1 MGGRTADAGCRNA
14 VDTSLCHGLGHVEGF
29 RPATLHQAYLALRA
43 WGLPVSEHT
52 TLATDLAG
60 VRERIDYWGEH
71 RHEVDHEIDGV
82 VVKVDEVALQRRLGS
97 TSRAPR
103 WAIAYKYPP
112 EEAQTKLLDIRVNV
126 GRTGRITP
134 FAFMTPVKVAGSTV
148 GQATLHNASEIK
160 RKGVLIG
167 DTVVIRKAGDVI
179 PEVLGPVVELRD
191 GSEREF
197 IMPTTCPECGSPL
210 APEKEGDAD
219 IRCPNARGCPGQLR
233 ERVFHVASRNG
244 LDIEV
249 LGYEAGVALLQAK
262 VIADEGEL
270 FALTERDLLRTDL
283 FRTKAGELSANGKRL
298 LVNLDKAKAA
308 PLWRVLLSLLAE
320 ASSSRAGLGYEV
332 IVSRLDDEANI
343 APWLRAAHRYGAK
356 VKWAEVDIE
365 TGELPTWQWESLIS
379 KSTRLVAVNSASGT
393 LGGVTDLRAMTK
405 LVHDVGALV
414 VVDHS
419 AAAPYRLLDIRE
431 TDADVVTVNAHA
443 WGGPPIGAM
452 VFRDP
457 SVMNSFGSVSTNP
470 YATGPAR
477 LEIGVHQ
484 FGLLAGV
491 VASIEYLAALDESAR
506 GSRRER
512 LAVSMQSADAYLNRV
527 FDYLMVSL
535 RSLPLVML
543 IGRPEAQI
551 PVVSFAVHKVPADRV
566 VQRLADNGI
575 LAIANTGSRVLDV
588 LGVNDVGGGVVNEEV
603 APWLDLVRKLGVLAG
618 VLSDE
623 LPVSLS
629 VQVRG
634 ELAAEEVEVLR
645 LSALRGLFSAV
656 IEDAVTF
663 VNAPALAAERGVTAE
678 ICKASESPNHR
689 SVVDVRAVGADGSVV
704 TVSGTLYG
712 PQLSQKIVQIN
723 GRHFDLRAQGINLI
737 IHYVDRPGALGKIGT
752 LLGTAGVN
760 IQAAQL
766 SEDAEGPGATILLRL
781 DQDVPDDVRTAIAA
795 AVDAYKLE
803 VVDLS

>member
-1 MGGRTADAGCRNA
+1 MAYDVARVRGLHPSLGDGWVHFDAPAGMLIPDSVATTVSTA
-14 VDTSLCHGLGHVEGF
+14 F
-29 RPATLHQAYLALRA
+29 RRSGA
-43 WGLPVSEHT
+43 
-52 TLATDLAG
+52 
-60 VRERIDYWGEH
+60 
-71 RHEVDHEIDGV
+71 
-82 VVKVDEVALQRRLGS
+82 
-97 TSRAPR
+97 
-103 WAIAYKYPP
+103 
-112 EEAQTKLLDIRVNV
+112 
-126 GRTGRITP
+126 
-134 FAFMTPVKVAGSTV
+134 STV
-148 GQATLHNASEIK
+148 GAHPSARRSAAVLDAAREAVADLVNADPG
-160 RKGVLIG
+160 GV
-167 DTVVIRKAGDVI
+167 
-179 PEVLGPVVELRD
+179 VLG
-191 GSEREF
+191 
-197 IMPTTCPECGSPL
+197 
-210 APEKEGDAD
+210 AD
-219 IRCPNARGCPGQLR
+219 RA
-233 ERVFHVASRNG
+233 
-244 LDIEV
+244 
-249 LGYEAGVALLQAK
+249 
-262 VIADEGEL
+262 
-270 FALTERDLLRTDL
+270 
-283 FRTKAGELSANGKRL
+283 
-298 LVNLDKAKAA
+298 
-308 PLWRVLLSLLAE
+308 VLLSLLAE

-566 VQRLADNGI
+566 VQRLAGKGI
-575 LAIANTGSRVLDV
+575 FAIANTGSRVLDV
-588 LGVNDVGGGVVNEEV
+588 LGVNDVGGAVTVGLAHYSTMAEV
-603 APWLDLVRKLGVLAG
+603 DQLVR
-618 VLSDE
+618 
-623 LPVSLS
+623 
-629 VQVRG
+629 
-634 ELAAEEVEVLR
+634 
-645 LSALRGLFSAV
+645 
-656 IEDAVTF
+656 
-663 VNAPALAAERGVTAE
+663 ALA
-678 ICKASESPNHR
+678 S
-689 SVVDVRAVGADGSVV
+689 
-704 TVSGTLYG
+704 
-712 PQLSQKIVQIN
+712 
-723 GRHFDLRAQGINLI
+723 
-737 IHYVDRPGALGKIGT
+737 LG
-752 LLGTAGVN
+752 
-760 IQAAQL
+760 
-766 SEDAEGPGATILLRL
+766 
-781 DQDVPDDVRTAIAA
+781 
-795 AVDAYKLE
+795 
-803 VVDLS
+803 

>member
-1 MGGRTADAGCRNA
+1 MAYDVARVRGLHPSLGDGWVHFDAPAGMLIPDSVATTVSTA
-14 VDTSLCHGLGHVEGF
+14 F
-29 RPATLHQAYLALRA
+29 RRSGA
-43 WGLPVSEHT
+43 
-52 TLATDLAG
+52 
-60 VRERIDYWGEH
+60 
-71 RHEVDHEIDGV
+71 
-82 VVKVDEVALQRRLGS
+82 
-97 TSRAPR
+97 
-103 WAIAYKYPP
+103 
-112 EEAQTKLLDIRVNV
+112 
-126 GRTGRITP
+126 
-134 FAFMTPVKVAGSTV
+134 STV
-148 GQATLHNASEIK
+148 GAHPSARRSAAVLDAAREAVADLVNADPG
-160 RKGVLIG
+160 GV
-167 DTVVIRKAGDVI
+167 
-179 PEVLGPVVELRD
+179 VLG
-191 GSEREF
+191 
-197 IMPTTCPECGSPL
+197 
-210 APEKEGDAD
+210 AD
-219 IRCPNARGCPGQLR
+219 RA
-233 ERVFHVASRNG
+233 
-244 LDIEV
+244 
-249 LGYEAGVALLQAK
+249 
-262 VIADEGEL
+262 
-270 FALTERDLLRTDL
+270 
-283 FRTKAGELSANGKRL
+283 
-298 LVNLDKAKAA
+298 
-308 PLWRVLLSLLAE
+308 VLLSLLAE

-405 LVHDVGALV
+405 LVHGVGALV

-588 LGVNDVGGGVVNEEV
+588 LGVNDVGGAVTVGLAHYSTMAEV
-603 APWLDLVRKLGVLAG
+603 DQLVR
-618 VLSDE
+618 
-623 LPVSLS
+623 
-629 VQVRG
+629 
-634 ELAAEEVEVLR
+634 
-645 LSALRGLFSAV
+645 
-656 IEDAVTF
+656 
-663 VNAPALAAERGVTAE
+663 ALA
-678 ICKASESPNHR
+678 S
-689 SVVDVRAVGADGSVV
+689 
-704 TVSGTLYG
+704 
-712 PQLSQKIVQIN
+712 
-723 GRHFDLRAQGINLI
+723 
-737 IHYVDRPGALGKIGT
+737 LG
-752 LLGTAGVN
+752 
-760 IQAAQL
+760 
-766 SEDAEGPGATILLRL
+766 
-781 DQDVPDDVRTAIAA
+781 
-795 AVDAYKLE
+795 
-803 VVDLS
+803 

>member
-1 MGGRTADAGCRNA
+1 MAYDVARVRGLHPSLGDGWVHFDAPAGMLIPDSVATTVSTA
-14 VDTSLCHGLGHVEGF
+14 F
-29 RPATLHQAYLALRA
+29 RRSGA
-43 WGLPVSEHT
+43 
-52 TLATDLAG
+52 
-60 VRERIDYWGEH
+60 
-71 RHEVDHEIDGV
+71 
-82 VVKVDEVALQRRLGS
+82 
-97 TSRAPR
+97 
-103 WAIAYKYPP
+103 
-112 EEAQTKLLDIRVNV
+112 
-126 GRTGRITP
+126 
-134 FAFMTPVKVAGSTV
+134 STV
-148 GQATLHNASEIK
+148 GAHPSARRSAAVLDAAREAVADMVNADPG
-160 RKGVLIG
+160 GV
-167 DTVVIRKAGDVI
+167 
-179 PEVLGPVVELRD
+179 VLG
-191 GSEREF
+191 
-197 IMPTTCPECGSPL
+197 
-210 APEKEGDAD
+210 AD
-219 IRCPNARGCPGQLR
+219 RA
-233 ERVFHVASRNG
+233 
-244 LDIEV
+244 
-249 LGYEAGVALLQAK
+249 
-262 VIADEGEL
+262 
-270 FALTERDLLRTDL
+270 
-283 FRTKAGELSANGKRL
+283 
-298 LVNLDKAKAA
+298 
-308 PLWRVLLSLLAE
+308 VLLSLLAE

-588 LGVNDVGGGVVNEEV
+588 LGVNDVGGAVTVGLAHYSTMAEV
-603 APWLDLVRKLGVLAG
+603 DQLVR
-618 VLSDE
+618 
-623 LPVSLS
+623 
-629 VQVRG
+629 
-634 ELAAEEVEVLR
+634 
-645 LSALRGLFSAV
+645 
-656 IEDAVTF
+656 
-663 VNAPALAAERGVTAE
+663 ALA
-678 ICKASESPNHR
+678 S
-689 SVVDVRAVGADGSVV
+689 
-704 TVSGTLYG
+704 
-712 PQLSQKIVQIN
+712 
-723 GRHFDLRAQGINLI
+723 
-737 IHYVDRPGALGKIGT
+737 LG
-752 LLGTAGVN
+752 
-760 IQAAQL
+760 
-766 SEDAEGPGATILLRL
+766 
-781 DQDVPDDVRTAIAA
+781 
-795 AVDAYKLE
+795 
-803 VVDLS
+803 

>member
-1 MGGRTADAGCRNA
+1 MAYDVARVRGLHPSLGDGWVHFDAPAGMLIPDSVATTVSTA
-14 VDTSLCHGLGHVEGF
+14 F
-29 RPATLHQAYLALRA
+29 RRSGA
-43 WGLPVSEHT
+43 
-52 TLATDLAG
+52 
-60 VRERIDYWGEH
+60 
-71 RHEVDHEIDGV
+71 
-82 VVKVDEVALQRRLGS
+82 
-97 TSRAPR
+97 
-103 WAIAYKYPP
+103 
-112 EEAQTKLLDIRVNV
+112 
-126 GRTGRITP
+126 
-134 FAFMTPVKVAGSTV
+134 STV
-148 GQATLHNASEIK
+148 GAHPSARRSAAVLDAAREAVADLVNADPG
-160 RKGVLIG
+160 GV
-167 DTVVIRKAGDVI
+167 
-179 PEVLGPVVELRD
+179 VLG
-191 GSEREF
+191 
-197 IMPTTCPECGSPL
+197 
-210 APEKEGDAD
+210 AD
-219 IRCPNARGCPGQLR
+219 RA
-233 ERVFHVASRNG
+233 
-244 LDIEV
+244 
-249 LGYEAGVALLQAK
+249 
-262 VIADEGEL
+262 
-270 FALTERDLLRTDL
+270 
-283 FRTKAGELSANGKRL
+283 
-298 LVNLDKAKAA
+298 
-308 PLWRVLLSLLAE
+308 VLLSLLAE

-356 VKWAEVDIE
+356 VKWGEVDIE

-588 LGVNDVGGGVVNEEV
+588 LGVNDVGGAVTVGLAHYSTMAEV
-603 APWLDLVRKLGVLAG
+603 DQLVR
-618 VLSDE
+618 
-623 LPVSLS
+623 
-629 VQVRG
+629 
-634 ELAAEEVEVLR
+634 
-645 LSALRGLFSAV
+645 
-656 IEDAVTF
+656 
-663 VNAPALAAERGVTAE
+663 ALA
-678 ICKASESPNHR
+678 S
-689 SVVDVRAVGADGSVV
+689 
-704 TVSGTLYG
+704 
-712 PQLSQKIVQIN
+712 
-723 GRHFDLRAQGINLI
+723 
-737 IHYVDRPGALGKIGT
+737 LG
-752 LLGTAGVN
+752 
-760 IQAAQL
+760 
-766 SEDAEGPGATILLRL
+766 
-781 DQDVPDDVRTAIAA
+781 
-795 AVDAYKLE
+795 
-803 VVDLS
+803 

>member
-1 MGGRTADAGCRNA
+1 MAYDVARVRGLHPSLGDGWVHFDAPAGMLIPDSVATTVSTA
-14 VDTSLCHGLGHVEGF
+14 F
-29 RPATLHQAYLALRA
+29 RRSGA
-43 WGLPVSEHT
+43 
-52 TLATDLAG
+52 
-60 VRERIDYWGEH
+60 
-71 RHEVDHEIDGV
+71 
-82 VVKVDEVALQRRLGS
+82 
-97 TSRAPR
+97 
-103 WAIAYKYPP
+103 
-112 EEAQTKLLDIRVNV
+112 
-126 GRTGRITP
+126 
-134 FAFMTPVKVAGSTV
+134 STV
-148 GQATLHNASEIK
+148 GAHPSARRSAAVLDAAREAVADLVNADPG
-160 RKGVLIG
+160 GV
-167 DTVVIRKAGDVI
+167 
-179 PEVLGPVVELRD
+179 VLG
-191 GSEREF
+191 
-197 IMPTTCPECGSPL
+197 
-210 APEKEGDAD
+210 AD
-219 IRCPNARGCPGQLR
+219 RA
-233 ERVFHVASRNG
+233 
-244 LDIEV
+244 
-249 LGYEAGVALLQAK
+249 
-262 VIADEGEL
+262 
-270 FALTERDLLRTDL
+270 
-283 FRTKAGELSANGKRL
+283 
-298 LVNLDKAKAA
+298 
-308 PLWRVLLSLLAE
+308 VLLSLLAE

-332 IVSRLDDEANI
+332 IVSRLNDEANI

-588 LGVNDVGGGVVNEEV
+588 LGVNDVGGAVTVGLAHYSTMAEV
-603 APWLDLVRKLGVLAG
+603 DQLVR
-618 VLSDE
+618 
-623 LPVSLS
+623 
-629 VQVRG
+629 
-634 ELAAEEVEVLR
+634 
-645 LSALRGLFSAV
+645 
-656 IEDAVTF
+656 
-663 VNAPALAAERGVTAE
+663 ALA
-678 ICKASESPNHR
+678 S
-689 SVVDVRAVGADGSVV
+689 
-704 TVSGTLYG
+704 
-712 PQLSQKIVQIN
+712 
-723 GRHFDLRAQGINLI
+723 
-737 IHYVDRPGALGKIGT
+737 LG
-752 LLGTAGVN
+752 
-760 IQAAQL
+760 
-766 SEDAEGPGATILLRL
+766 
-781 DQDVPDDVRTAIAA
+781 
-795 AVDAYKLE
+795 
-803 VVDLS
+803 

>member
-1 MGGRTADAGCRNA
+1 MAYDVARVRGLHPSLGDGWVHFDAPAGMLIPDSVATTMSTA
-14 VDTSLCHGLGHVEGF
+14 F
-29 RPATLHQAYLALRA
+29 RRSGA
-43 WGLPVSEHT
+43 
-52 TLATDLAG
+52 
-60 VRERIDYWGEH
+60 
-71 RHEVDHEIDGV
+71 
-82 VVKVDEVALQRRLGS
+82 
-97 TSRAPR
+97 
-103 WAIAYKYPP
+103 
-112 EEAQTKLLDIRVNV
+112 
-126 GRTGRITP
+126 
-134 FAFMTPVKVAGSTV
+134 STV
-148 GQATLHNASEIK
+148 GAHPSARRSAAVLDAAREAVADLVNADPG
-160 RKGVLIG
+160 GV
-167 DTVVIRKAGDVI
+167 
-179 PEVLGPVVELRD
+179 VLG
-191 GSEREF
+191 
-197 IMPTTCPECGSPL
+197 
-210 APEKEGDAD
+210 AD
-219 IRCPNARGCPGQLR
+219 RA
-233 ERVFHVASRNG
+233 
-244 LDIEV
+244 
-249 LGYEAGVALLQAK
+249 
-262 VIADEGEL
+262 
-270 FALTERDLLRTDL
+270 
-283 FRTKAGELSANGKRL
+283 
-298 LVNLDKAKAA
+298 
-308 PLWRVLLSLLAE
+308 VLLSLLAE

-588 LGVNDVGGGVVNEEV
+588 LGVNDVGGAVTVGLAHYSTMAEV
-603 APWLDLVRKLGVLAG
+603 DQLVR
-618 VLSDE
+618 
-623 LPVSLS
+623 
-629 VQVRG
+629 
-634 ELAAEEVEVLR
+634 
-645 LSALRGLFSAV
+645 
-656 IEDAVTF
+656 
-663 VNAPALAAERGVTAE
+663 ALA
-678 ICKASESPNHR
+678 S
-689 SVVDVRAVGADGSVV
+689 
-704 TVSGTLYG
+704 
-712 PQLSQKIVQIN
+712 
-723 GRHFDLRAQGINLI
+723 
-737 IHYVDRPGALGKIGT
+737 LG
-752 LLGTAGVN
+752 
-760 IQAAQL
+760 
-766 SEDAEGPGATILLRL
+766 
-781 DQDVPDDVRTAIAA
+781 
-795 AVDAYKLE
+795 
-803 VVDLS
+803 

>member
-1 MGGRTADAGCRNA
+1 MAYDVARVRGLHPSLGDGWVHFDAPAGMLIPDSVATTVSTA
-14 VDTSLCHGLGHVEGF
+14 F
-29 RPATLHQAYLALRA
+29 RRSGA
-43 WGLPVSEHT
+43 
-52 TLATDLAG
+52 
-60 VRERIDYWGEH
+60 
-71 RHEVDHEIDGV
+71 
-82 VVKVDEVALQRRLGS
+82 
-97 TSRAPR
+97 
-103 WAIAYKYPP
+103 
-112 EEAQTKLLDIRVNV
+112 
-126 GRTGRITP
+126 
-134 FAFMTPVKVAGSTV
+134 STV
-148 GQATLHNASEIK
+148 GAHPSARRSAAVLDAAREAVADLVNADPG
-160 RKGVLIG
+160 GV
-167 DTVVIRKAGDVI
+167 
-179 PEVLGPVVELRD
+179 VLG
-191 GSEREF
+191 
-197 IMPTTCPECGSPL
+197 
-210 APEKEGDAD
+210 AD
-219 IRCPNARGCPGQLR
+219 R
-233 ERVFHVASRNG
+233 S
-244 LDIEV
+244 
-249 LGYEAGVALLQAK
+249 
-262 VIADEGEL
+262 
-270 FALTERDLLRTDL
+270 
-283 FRTKAGELSANGKRL
+283 
-298 LVNLDKAKAA
+298 
-308 PLWRVLLSLLAE
+308 VLLSLLAE

-588 LGVNDVGGGVVNEEV
+588 LGVNDVGGAVTVGLAHYSTMAEV
-603 APWLDLVRKLGVLAG
+603 DQLVR
-618 VLSDE
+618 
-623 LPVSLS
+623 
-629 VQVRG
+629 
-634 ELAAEEVEVLR
+634 
-645 LSALRGLFSAV
+645 
-656 IEDAVTF
+656 
-663 VNAPALAAERGVTAE
+663 ALA
-678 ICKASESPNHR
+678 S
-689 SVVDVRAVGADGSVV
+689 
-704 TVSGTLYG
+704 
-712 PQLSQKIVQIN
+712 
-723 GRHFDLRAQGINLI
+723 
-737 IHYVDRPGALGKIGT
+737 LG
-752 LLGTAGVN
+752 
-760 IQAAQL
+760 
-766 SEDAEGPGATILLRL
+766 
-781 DQDVPDDVRTAIAA
+781 
-795 AVDAYKLE
+795 
-803 VVDLS
+803 

>member
-1 MGGRTADAGCRNA
+1 MAYDVARVRGLHPSLGDGWVHFDAPAGMLIPDSVATTVSTA
-14 VDTSLCHGLGHVEGF
+14 F
-29 RPATLHQAYLALRA
+29 RRSGA
-43 WGLPVSEHT
+43 
-52 TLATDLAG
+52 
-60 VRERIDYWGEH
+60 
-71 RHEVDHEIDGV
+71 
-82 VVKVDEVALQRRLGS
+82 
-97 TSRAPR
+97 
-103 WAIAYKYPP
+103 
-112 EEAQTKLLDIRVNV
+112 
-126 GRTGRITP
+126 
-134 FAFMTPVKVAGSTV
+134 STV
-148 GQATLHNASEIK
+148 GAHPSARRSAAVLDAAREAVADLVNADPG
-160 RKGVLIG
+160 GV
-167 DTVVIRKAGDVI
+167 
-179 PEVLGPVVELRD
+179 VLG
-191 GSEREF
+191 
-197 IMPTTCPECGSPL
+197 
-210 APEKEGDAD
+210 AD
-219 IRCPNARGCPGQLR
+219 RA
-233 ERVFHVASRNG
+233 
-244 LDIEV
+244 
-249 LGYEAGVALLQAK
+249 
-262 VIADEGEL
+262 
-270 FALTERDLLRTDL
+270 
-283 FRTKAGELSANGKRL
+283 
-298 LVNLDKAKAA
+298 
-308 PLWRVLLSLLAE
+308 VLLSLLAE

-588 LGVNDVGGGVVNEEV
+588 LGVNDVGGAVTVGLAPYSTMAEV
-603 APWLDLVRKLGVLAG
+603 DQLVR
-618 VLSDE
+618 
-623 LPVSLS
+623 
-629 VQVRG
+629 
-634 ELAAEEVEVLR
+634 
-645 LSALRGLFSAV
+645 
-656 IEDAVTF
+656 
-663 VNAPALAAERGVTAE
+663 ALA
-678 ICKASESPNHR
+678 S
-689 SVVDVRAVGADGSVV
+689 
-704 TVSGTLYG
+704 
-712 PQLSQKIVQIN
+712 
-723 GRHFDLRAQGINLI
+723 
-737 IHYVDRPGALGKIGT
+737 LG
-752 LLGTAGVN
+752 
-760 IQAAQL
+760 
-766 SEDAEGPGATILLRL
+766 
-781 DQDVPDDVRTAIAA
+781 
-795 AVDAYKLE
+795 
-803 VVDLS
+803 

>member
-1 MGGRTADAGCRNA
+1 MAYDVARVRGLHPSLGDGWVHFDAPAGMLIPDSVATTVSTA
-14 VDTSLCHGLGHVEGF
+14 F
-29 RPATLHQAYLALRA
+29 RRSGA
-43 WGLPVSEHT
+43 
-52 TLATDLAG
+52 
-60 VRERIDYWGEH
+60 
-71 RHEVDHEIDGV
+71 
-82 VVKVDEVALQRRLGS
+82 
-97 TSRAPR
+97 
-103 WAIAYKYPP
+103 
-112 EEAQTKLLDIRVNV
+112 
-126 GRTGRITP
+126 
-134 FAFMTPVKVAGSTV
+134 STV
-148 GQATLHNASEIK
+148 GAHPSARRSAAVLDAAREAVADLVNADPG
-160 RKGVLIG
+160 GV
-167 DTVVIRKAGDVI
+167 
-179 PEVLGPVVELRD
+179 VLG
-191 GSEREF
+191 
-197 IMPTTCPECGSPL
+197 
-210 APEKEGDAD
+210 AD
-219 IRCPNARGCPGQLR
+219 RA
-233 ERVFHVASRNG
+233 
-244 LDIEV
+244 
-249 LGYEAGVALLQAK
+249 
-262 VIADEGEL
+262 
-270 FALTERDLLRTDL
+270 
-283 FRTKAGELSANGKRL
+283 
-298 LVNLDKAKAA
+298 
-308 PLWRVLLSLLAE
+308 VLLSLLAE

-551 PVVSFAVHKVPADRV
+551 PVVSFAVHKVPADHV

-588 LGVNDVGGGVVNEEV
+588 LGVNDVGGAVTVGLAHYSTMAEV
-603 APWLDLVRKLGVLAG
+603 DQLVR
-618 VLSDE
+618 
-623 LPVSLS
+623 
-629 VQVRG
+629 
-634 ELAAEEVEVLR
+634 
-645 LSALRGLFSAV
+645 
-656 IEDAVTF
+656 
-663 VNAPALAAERGVTAE
+663 ALA
-678 ICKASESPNHR
+678 S
-689 SVVDVRAVGADGSVV
+689 
-704 TVSGTLYG
+704 
-712 PQLSQKIVQIN
+712 
-723 GRHFDLRAQGINLI
+723 
-737 IHYVDRPGALGKIGT
+737 LG
-752 LLGTAGVN
+752 
-760 IQAAQL
+760 
-766 SEDAEGPGATILLRL
+766 
-781 DQDVPDDVRTAIAA
+781 
-795 AVDAYKLE
+795 
-803 VVDLS
+803 

>member
-1 MGGRTADAGCRNA
+1 MAYDVARVRGLHPSLGDGWVHFDAPAGMLIPDSVATTVSTA
-14 VDTSLCHGLGHVEGF
+14 F
-29 RPATLHQAYLALRA
+29 RRSGA
-43 WGLPVSEHT
+43 
-52 TLATDLAG
+52 
-60 VRERIDYWGEH
+60 
-71 RHEVDHEIDGV
+71 
-82 VVKVDEVALQRRLGS
+82 
-97 TSRAPR
+97 
-103 WAIAYKYPP
+103 
-112 EEAQTKLLDIRVNV
+112 
-126 GRTGRITP
+126 
-134 FAFMTPVKVAGSTV
+134 STV
-148 GQATLHNASEIK
+148 GAHPSARRSAAVLDAAREAVADLVNADPG
-160 RKGVLIG
+160 GV
-167 DTVVIRKAGDVI
+167 
-179 PEVLGPVVELRD
+179 VLG
-191 GSEREF
+191 
-197 IMPTTCPECGSPL
+197 
-210 APEKEGDAD
+210 AD
-219 IRCPNARGCPGQLR
+219 RA
-233 ERVFHVASRNG
+233 
-244 LDIEV
+244 
-249 LGYEAGVALLQAK
+249 
-262 VIADEGEL
+262 
-270 FALTERDLLRTDL
+270 
-283 FRTKAGELSANGKRL
+283 
-298 LVNLDKAKAA
+298 
-308 PLWRVLLSLLAE
+308 VLLSLLAE

-535 RSLPLVML
+535 RSLPLVMR

-588 LGVNDVGGGVVNEEV
+588 LGVNDVGGAVTVGLAHYSTMAEV
-603 APWLDLVRKLGVLAG
+603 DQLVR
-618 VLSDE
+618 
-623 LPVSLS
+623 
-629 VQVRG
+629 
-634 ELAAEEVEVLR
+634 
-645 LSALRGLFSAV
+645 
-656 IEDAVTF
+656 
-663 VNAPALAAERGVTAE
+663 ALA
-678 ICKASESPNHR
+678 S
-689 SVVDVRAVGADGSVV
+689 
-704 TVSGTLYG
+704 
-712 PQLSQKIVQIN
+712 
-723 GRHFDLRAQGINLI
+723 
-737 IHYVDRPGALGKIGT
+737 LG
-752 LLGTAGVN
+752 
-760 IQAAQL
+760 
-766 SEDAEGPGATILLRL
+766 
-781 DQDVPDDVRTAIAA
+781 
-795 AVDAYKLE
+795 
-803 VVDLS
+803 

>member
-1 MGGRTADAGCRNA
+1 MAYDVARVRGLHPSLGDGWVHFDAPAGMLIPDSVATTVSTA
-14 VDTSLCHGLGHVEGF
+14 F
-29 RPATLHQAYLALRA
+29 RRSGA
-43 WGLPVSEHT
+43 
-52 TLATDLAG
+52 
-60 VRERIDYWGEH
+60 
-71 RHEVDHEIDGV
+71 
-82 VVKVDEVALQRRLGS
+82 
-97 TSRAPR
+97 
-103 WAIAYKYPP
+103 
-112 EEAQTKLLDIRVNV
+112 
-126 GRTGRITP
+126 
-134 FAFMTPVKVAGSTV
+134 STV
-148 GQATLHNASEIK
+148 GAHPSARRSAAVLDAAREAVADLVNADPG
-160 RKGVLIG
+160 GV
-167 DTVVIRKAGDVI
+167 
-179 PEVLGPVVELRD
+179 VLG
-191 GSEREF
+191 
-197 IMPTTCPECGSPL
+197 
-210 APEKEGDAD
+210 AD
-219 IRCPNARGCPGQLR
+219 RA
-233 ERVFHVASRNG
+233 
-244 LDIEV
+244 
-249 LGYEAGVALLQAK
+249 
-262 VIADEGEL
+262 
-270 FALTERDLLRTDL
+270 
-283 FRTKAGELSANGKRL
+283 
-298 LVNLDKAKAA
+298 
-308 PLWRVLLSLLAE
+308 VLLSLLAE

-343 APWLRAAHRYGAK
+343 APWLRATHRYGAK

-588 LGVNDVGGGVVNEEV
+588 LGVNDVGGAVTVGLAHYSTMAEV
-603 APWLDLVRKLGVLAG
+603 DQLVR
-618 VLSDE
+618 
-623 LPVSLS
+623 
-629 VQVRG
+629 
-634 ELAAEEVEVLR
+634 
-645 LSALRGLFSAV
+645 
-656 IEDAVTF
+656 
-663 VNAPALAAERGVTAE
+663 ALA
-678 ICKASESPNHR
+678 S
-689 SVVDVRAVGADGSVV
+689 
-704 TVSGTLYG
+704 
-712 PQLSQKIVQIN
+712 
-723 GRHFDLRAQGINLI
+723 
-737 IHYVDRPGALGKIGT
+737 LG
-752 LLGTAGVN
+752 
-760 IQAAQL
+760 
-766 SEDAEGPGATILLRL
+766 
-781 DQDVPDDVRTAIAA
+781 
-795 AVDAYKLE
+795 
-803 VVDLS
+803 